1 MSSHHLVINIATNT
15 EKRGFEPV
23 GLIYFDWRAMTD
35 ISYVLT
41 EHIVKAWMHT
51 DESRLPLNRMLSVCR
66 NLHFQLANER
76 TSATPSFIIE
86 EFGEH
91 CDYSHGAFVLASD
104 TEAYDELCDL
114 ADANITLDV
123 TNNYVTNQV
132 FHIYENVEDYQ
143 RIQNLETAI
152 TPPMVEL
159 QSRSRKHSE
168 IDYYPFE
175 EAHRAAALVAR
186 LPMVFQIPSG
196 LILEKIV
203 EDK

>member
-15 EKRGFEPV
+15 KEHEFEPV
-23 GLIYFDWRAMTD
+23 GLIYFDWKAMTD
-35 ISYVLT
+35 VSYALT
-41 EHIVKAWMHT
+41 ESIVKAWQHT

-66 NLHFQLANER
+66 NLHFQLANEH

-86 EFGEH
+86 EFGKK
-91 CDYSHGAFVLASD
+91 CDYSKGAFVLASD
-104 TEAYDELCDL
+104 TDAYDELCDL
-114 ADANITLDV
+114 ADANVTLDV

-143 RIQNLETAI
+143 RIQQLDTTIN
-152 TPPMVEL
+152 PPMVEL
-159 QSRSRKHSE
+159 QSRLRKHSE

-175 EAHRAAALVAR
+175 EAHRAAALILR
-186 LPMVFQIPSG
+186 LPTIFQIPTG

-203 EDK
+203 EK